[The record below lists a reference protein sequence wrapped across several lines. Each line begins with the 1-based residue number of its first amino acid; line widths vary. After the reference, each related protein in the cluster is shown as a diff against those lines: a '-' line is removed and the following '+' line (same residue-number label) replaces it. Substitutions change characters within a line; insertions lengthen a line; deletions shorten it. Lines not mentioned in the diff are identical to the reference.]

1 MKQNGMLQRRLLGKA
16 AVWLLCSAL
25 LSACGGGSDSE
36 PAVFKVSATATA
48 GGSITPPSRSV
59 ESGQTTTF
67 TVTPDAGFAIAGV
80 TGCNGSLSDN
90 TYTTGVITAACEV
103 KASFEQA
110 VSGVAFYEKELTFL
124 GDQTVTLYSAIKTS
138 TAHTVDDI
146 QFSAAT
152 HLQALLLLEGQ
163 DYDTTEQELRA
174 SFGLFTHSA
183 LALIPPTHDGNLNNR
198 VYLLSERSAIS
209 VQTLLAELKDE
220 LSTLDT
226 PQYYFTRLDPLQPI
240 GLSSQNVT
248 VVNNA
253 PVSVVVDIGSLAPL
267 NPNYTLSLHNLDY
280 ELTQLDANR
289 FEFLVDKPGATNIFL
304 DIKNVNTDQRDG
316 LFIQTVSSG
325 FEQLIT
331 LRETEAGD
339 DLVVTGGLLVNAA
352 DVSQHGTSWKPVQL
366 SSTSPDGLLAI
377 TVEELTGPVTFT
389 YQYSAAAVPNP
400 LELIIVVEDELN
412 SRLIAPD
419 NVDYINNTVTFTYQP
434 AVSGT
439 QVAVMDASKINT
451 SSNRVMLHIRQVKGA
466 PTGKDIDNLLDGRR
480 SYLEQAV
487 RAGLGIVNDL
497 RRDIS
502 TEQQAFN
509 ALIEPLYSSNSATKA
524 IARAKLTKVL
534 QHREPN
540 GKYAYYEQ
548 FTTAINMAI
557 AAEVLENISWLNG
570 ETLDLLI
577 DCYPVPKNCDT
588 YLNIVYRESGP
599 KLLNEG
605 LSLYLGSSSLSR
617 QQNATIQ
624 IFKVLAALAGSGS
637 IPKNNLEFG
646 VLLSDLGIAAF
657 ADNPWVG
664 RTWDVSKGFA
674 QYLLAAGRLSAVGIS
689 LVVGET
695 INFITDGIETHLK
708 TENVKAYTP
717 VIFALKHN
725 KDKLFEKSTTWA
737 GVAAP
742 WSRDDFR
749 NSFLTGPFESL
760 RGSVQPPVET
770 GLLRKSWNS
779 QFGTYLDP
787 GRRLEPLLLSAPATW
802 EASGWVAES
811 YVTDKARYE
820 ALYFLSAAFGDK
832 QKAQNLK
839 QQAELAMSFT
849 VTKGLLDAANT
860 SQDEVTTKDFLSVK
874 GQGRLI
880 IKSKYQSSAN
890 FLCAYY
896 NASHFNERCDVV
908 GLTPN
913 SKSQNARLITQS
925 INSVT
930 KNYIGNFENV
940 SGAANLGSYLFL
952 QLQPNAYQALQNGAL
967 VFSNLSLEV
976 KGYDIKLANQEASL
990 DNAIQPLTL
999 SYGRVDASQFN
1010 YDATLD
1016 RYVLPLPKLFP
1027 QLAQSNMNNRLLG
1040 FSLQA
1045 RFEHAGKVR
1054 NVSGLVAYT
1063 TVVDDRYIVN
1073 TELHTET
1080 IRGRVLSVSNQPV
1093 ANVLIR
1099 TSPGN
1104 RIVTTDEQG
1113 NFELSALNL
1122 GRYSLFIAAPT
1133 GSVTFSP
1140 YSTDKY
1146 EFSAVFTANP
1156 VSTGGTGKL
1165 NDTGIDWCAN
1175 ATTNNL
1181 DCPVAGFEGQDG
1193 EHGRDALARA
1203 GQLQKV
1209 GGGAAGFDFTKLDAN
1224 GNDLPESASAWSC
1237 VRDNHTGLIWEV
1249 KTNDGG
1255 LRDSNHTYTWYNPDS
1270 STNGGS
1276 AGTQNGGWCTGS
1288 DCDTH
1293 AFVQAVNSQGLCGAN
1308 DWRMPSRKELL
1319 NLVHRS
1325 SYPTI
1330 DLGYFPNTKWDYWSS
1345 SPVSHLEG
1353 NYWSIAFNLGIP
1365 FMNGKSNGNGYSFVR
1380 LVRQSD

>member
-1 MKQNGMLQRRLLGKA
+1 MKQYGMFQQKLLTKTA
-16 AVWLLCSAL
+16 LWLFCGVL
-25 LSACGGGSDSE
+25 LSACGGSKKDEPPVFTVTASAGS
-36 PAVFKVSATATA
+36 
-48 GGSITPPSRSV
+48 GGSISPGNRSV
-59 ESGQTTTF
+59 QSGQTTTF
-67 TVTPDAGFAIAGV
+67 TVTADNGYSIASV
-80 TGCNGSLSDN
+80 TGCNGSLSGN
-90 TYTTGVITAACEV
+90 AYTTGVITAACEV
-103 KASFEQA
+103 KASFKQA
-110 VSGVAFYEKELTFL
+110 VSGVAFFEKELTFS
-124 GDQTVTLYSAIKTS
+124 GEQTVTLYSAIKTS
-138 TAHTVDDI
+138 MAHTVDEI
-146 QFSAAT
+146 QFSVAT

-174 SFGLFTHSA
+174 AFGLFTHSA
-183 LALIPPTHDGNLNNR
+183 LALIPPTHDGDLNNR

-209 VQTLLAELKDE
+209 VQTLLTELKDE
-220 LSTLDT
+220 LSTLDA

-248 VVNNA
+248 VVNNT

-325 FEQLIT
+325 FEQQIT

-352 DVSQHGTSWKPVQL
+352 DVSQHGTSWEPVQL

-400 LELIIVVEDELN
+400 LELIIEVEDELN

-419 NVDYINNTVTFTYQP
+419 NVDYINNTVTFTYKP

-439 QVAVMDASKINT
+439 QVAVMDASKVNT

-487 RAGLGIVNDL
+487 RAGLGIVTDL

-534 QHREPN
+534 QQREPN

-617 QQNATIQ
+617 QQNASIQ
-624 IFKVLAALAGSGS
+624 IFNVLAALVGSGS

-674 QYLLAAGRLSAVGIS
+674 EYLLAAGRLSTVGTS

-695 INFITDGIETHLK
+695 INFITDGVETHLES
-708 TENVKAYTP
+708 ENVKAYTP

-742 WSRDDFR
+742 WNRDDFR

-770 GLLRKSWNS
+770 GKSWNS

-849 VTKGLLDAANT
+849 VTKGLLDAAKISDENVT
-860 SQDEVTTKDFLSVK
+860 VEIKFGQLWAATKELHIASQYASNN
-874 GQGRLI
+874 
-880 IKSKYQSSAN
+880 S
-890 FLCAYY
+890 FLCYKFGAVLGSQTCRNVLNENTNQNLLIPSAYV
-896 NASHFNERCDVV
+896 N
-908 GLTPN
+908 N
-913 SKSQNARLITQS
+913 SSSK
-925 INSVT
+925 
-930 KNYIGNFENV
+930 KFIGSFANV
-940 SGAANLGSYLFL
+940 AGAAELNEVLYL

-990 DNAIQPLTL
+990 DNAIQPLML

-1027 QLAQSNMNNRLLG
+1027 QLAHSNMNNRLLG
-1040 FSLQA
+1040 FGLQA

-1054 NVSGLVAYT
+1054 TVSGLVAYT

-1093 ANVLIR
+1093 ENVLIR

-1122 GRYSLFIAAPT
+1122 GRYSLFIAAPA

-1175 ATTNNL
+1175 ADTNNL
-1181 DCPVAGFEGQDG
+1181 ACPVAGFEGQDG

-1224 GNDLPESASAWSC
+1224 GNDLPASAREWSC
-1237 VRDNHTGLIWEV
+1237 VRDNHTGLTWEV
-1249 KTNDGG
+1249 KTTDGG
-1255 LRDSNHTYTWYNPDS
+1255 LRDRNHTYSWYNPDS
-1270 STNGGS
+1270 STNGGD
-1276 AGTQNGGWCTGS
+1276 AGTQNGGQCTGS

-1308 DWRMPSRKELL
+1308 DWRIPSRKELL

-1330 DLGYFPNTKWDYWSS
+1330 DLVYFPNANLGYWSS
-1345 SPVSHLEG
+1345 TPVSHLEG
-1353 NYWSIAFNLGIP
+1353 VYWSVSFSLGLP
-1365 FMNGKSNGNGYSFVR
+1365 FVNGKGASDGYASSR
-1380 LVRQSD
+1380 LVR